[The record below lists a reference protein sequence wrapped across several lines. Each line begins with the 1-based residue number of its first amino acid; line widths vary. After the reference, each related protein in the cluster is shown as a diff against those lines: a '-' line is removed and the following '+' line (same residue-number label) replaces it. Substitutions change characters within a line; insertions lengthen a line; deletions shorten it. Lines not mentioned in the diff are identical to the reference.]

1 MSEQYIL
8 YKVENDEEK
17 YVYDHCSIFGISFTY
32 DIQDALKFS
41 LEKAQKLA
49 NKENLLI
56 KQCMG

>member
-1 MSEQYIL
+1 MSKQYIL
-8 YKVENDEEK
+8 YRVENDEEK
-17 YVYDHCSIFGISFTY
+17 YVYDHSIFGISFTY